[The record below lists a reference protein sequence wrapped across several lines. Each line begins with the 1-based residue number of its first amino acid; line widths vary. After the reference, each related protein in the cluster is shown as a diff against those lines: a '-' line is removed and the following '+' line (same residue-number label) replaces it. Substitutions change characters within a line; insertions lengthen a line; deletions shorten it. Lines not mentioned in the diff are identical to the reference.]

1 MPGTTAARIPYDA
14 HALGETLLARCE
26 RLVEMARSAGAHE
39 AEAFASAQN
48 GVSVKYEKGDLKLV
62 SSDEGAVVGLRVFRE
77 QRAGFASTNQSS
89 DEALA
94 ACVRDALATASFAPA
109 HEANVLPDARPWTRT
124 VACSTE
130 MAEADGELVL
140 DMGARLLAAAQG
152 RSPKIA
158 IDGASADLT
167 RAVQAV
173 ANSRG
178 VRGHESDGLVSLSLM
193 GMAIDGADVGG
204 MHYDSGAWR
213 SIAKARAALRPMA
226 EGMVDVCV
234 ANLGSKHATSYHG
247 PVLFSADA
255 FVDLFIAPI
264 IAGCS
269 ALAVQRG
276 RSPLAQK
283 LLTAIANPRLTLRD
297 DPTDLDLAGAAAF
310 DREGVPAKPF
320 VLVQEG
326 VLMGWMHNAH
336 SAAVGKTQ
344 STGHA
349 RGGARSVPGLGP
361 HALVVSTGDGGD
373 EEAMLRSLGRGLYI
387 ERFSG
392 TVDPTNGDFS
402 GVAKSS
408 RWVEGGRVSHA
419 VKETLISGNAL
430 QLLNRIAC
438 VSSHATLLSGAAK
451 APMVIVDGIDV
462 TAG

>member
-1 MPGTTAARIPYDA
+1 MTHVPYDA
-14 HALGETLLARCE
+14 QALGETLLARCE
-26 RLVEMARSAGAHE
+26 RLIDMAKAAGAHE
-39 AEAFASAQN
+39 AEAFASASN

-62 SSDEGAVVGLRVFRE
+62 SSDEGAVVGLRVFRDK
-77 QRAGFASTNQSS
+77 RAGFASTNQSH
-89 DEALA
+89 DEALS

-109 HEANVLPDARPWTRT
+109 HEANVLPDALPWQRT
-124 VACSTE
+124 VACSPEVART
-130 MAEADGELVL
+130 DGELIL
-140 DMGARLLAAAQG
+140 ELGAELLATAQA
-152 RSPKIA
+152 RSAKIA
-158 IDGASADLT
+158 IDGAAADVT
-167 RAVQAV
+167 RAVQAI
-173 ANSRG
+173 ANTRG
-178 VRGHESDGLVSLSLM
+178 IRGHESDGLVSLSLM

-204 MHYDSGAWR
+204 MHYDSGVWR
-213 SIAKARAALRPMA
+213 SLDKVRAAVRPMA
-226 EGMVDVCV
+226 HGMVDVCV
-234 ANLGSKHATSYHG
+234 GNLGSTNAHSYRG

-264 IAGCS
+264 VAGCS

-297 DPTDLDLAGAAAF
+297 DPTDQDLAGAAAF
-310 DREGVPAKPF
+310 DREGVPARPF
-320 VLVQEG
+320 TLVQEG

-336 SAAVGKTQ
+336 SAAVGKTV

-349 RGGARSVPGLGP
+349 RGGARSVPALGP
-361 HALVVSTGDGGD
+361 HGLVVSTGDGGD
-373 EEAMLRSLGRGLYI
+373 ERAMLRALGRGLYI

-408 RWVEGGRVSHA
+408 RWIEGGAVSHS

-430 QLLNRIAC
+430 QLLQRIAL
-438 VSSHATLLSGAAK
+438 VSSHSVLLGGTAK